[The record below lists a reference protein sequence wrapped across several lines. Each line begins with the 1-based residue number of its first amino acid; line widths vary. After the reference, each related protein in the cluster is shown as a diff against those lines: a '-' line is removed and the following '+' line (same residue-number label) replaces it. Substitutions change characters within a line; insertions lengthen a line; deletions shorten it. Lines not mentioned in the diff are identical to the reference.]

1 MSRILGI
8 DFGTRRIGL
17 ALSDPTGTLASPLPC
32 LENTRTREVV
42 AKLNELIQLHGVES
56 IVIGLPRNMDG
67 SYGPSAEKVRQFI
80 AEMETQISAKFFAQ
94 DERLTT
100 RQATRDLS
108 GFGLNQKELRQKV
121 DSAAAT
127 IILQQFLDRTQS
139 NP

>member
-32 LENTRTREVV
+32 LENTRTREVT

-80 AEMETQISAKFFAQ
+80 AEMEAQISAKIFAQ

-100 RQATRDLS
+100 RQASRDLS
-108 GFGLNQKELRQKV
+108 GFG
-121 DSAAAT
+121 
-127 IILQQFLDRTQS
+127 
-139 NP
+139 

>member
-1 MSRILGI
+1 M
-8 DFGTRRIGL
+8 
-17 ALSDPTGTLASPLPC
+17 
-32 LENTRTREVV
+32 
-42 AKLNELIQLHGVES
+42 ES

-80 AEMETQISAKFFAQ
+80 AEMETQISAKIFAQ

-100 RQATRDLS
+100 RQASRDLS

-127 IILQQFLDRTQS
+127 LILQQFLDRTQS